1 MWKLIHGKVEDIL
14 PTFPDN
20 HFDAVVTDPP
30 YNLSFMGKKWDTIAN
45 FQEWVRQWATELLRI
60 MKPGAYLLAFGGT
73 RTYHRLA
80 CGIEDAG
87 FVIKDSLHWI
97 YGSGFPKSLD
107 ISKAIDKKLGFEREK
122 IRYKA
127 RPETSGTFCGS
138 MDTRPWIEE
147 ARKKGYYEV
156 ANNKPISHEAKQWQ
170 GWGTAL
176 KPAHEPIV
184 LAQKPVEKNYCHNIE
199 KWGCGGLNI
208 DGCRIPTKEDL
219 GRNNKNKATWGTYG
233 NGPSNQYGK
242 PIEEQGR
249 FPPNLLLDEFA
260 AEMLDEQSGISKS
273 NIRLSEDK
281 DAKQNT
287 RSLNRKGITPRG
299 YNDSGGASRFFPVF
313 KYCAKASRVERT
325 CNGQVENNHP
335 TVKPVK
341 LMQWLCRLVTPPN
354 GLILD
359 PFCGSGSTLV
369 AAIKEGFTVIG
380 IEQDI
385 ESIEIAKQ
393 RCEIT
398 EKESKPVVTQVS
410 LL

>member
-156 ANNKPISHEAKQWQ
+156 ANNKPISHEAKQWPKQWQ

-184 LAQKPVEKNYCHNIE
+184 LAQKPIEKNYCHNIE

-208 DGCRIPTKEDL
+208 DGCRIPTKEEL

-233 NGPSNQYGK
+233 NGPSKQYGK
-242 PIEEQGR
+242 PLEEQGR
-249 FPPNLLLDEFA
+249 FPPNLLLDELVT
-260 AEMLDEQSGISKS
+260 EMLDEQSENSD
-273 NIRLSEDK
+273 R
-281 DAKQNT
+281 
-287 RSLNRKGITPRG
+287 
-299 YNDSGGASRFFPVF
+299 GGASRFFPVF
-313 KYCAKASRVERT
+313 KYCPKASRAERT
-325 CNGQVENNHP
+325 CNGRVKNNHP

-369 AAIKEGFTVIG
+369 AAIKEGFNVIG

-385 ESIEIAKQ
+385 ESIEIARQ

-398 EKESKPVVTQVS
+398 EKENKPATTQVS
-410 LL
+410 LF